1 MGDAIA
7 ERVVVQ
13 VASWSCA
20 NNMFAARVDVRGF
33 GPGVWKGEGGGRR
46 ARIRCFRRSLA
57 QEVRL
62 NRLDLHGCSFTI
74 SSQWPARLGAAA
86 LVYYVGN
93 WSRAGAAL
101 ADTGMHVVLR
111 VRACSQLWRE

>member
-1 MGDAIA
+1 
-7 ERVVVQ
+7 
-13 VASWSCA
+13 
-20 NNMFAARVDVRGF
+20 MFAARVDVRGF
-33 GPGVWKGEGGGRR
+33 GPGVLKGEGGGRWR
-46 ARIRCFRRSLA
+46 ARIRWFRRSLA

-111 VRACSQLWRE
+111 LRACSQLWRE